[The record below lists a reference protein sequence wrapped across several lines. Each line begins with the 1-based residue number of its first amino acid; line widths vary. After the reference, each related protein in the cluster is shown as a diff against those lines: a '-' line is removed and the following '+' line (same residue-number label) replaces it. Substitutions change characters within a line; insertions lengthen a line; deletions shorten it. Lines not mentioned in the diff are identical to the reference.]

1 MKPQKSYF
9 IVSYD
14 ISDTKRLAKIA
25 KRVEKYLNRVLYSVF
40 EGELTD
46 RQLKQLRDEVED
58 IIMLDEDSVIYF
70 KLCTECAEQICTKG
84 LKVPIQKDEDFVI
97 V

>member
-14 ISDTKRLAKIA
+14 ISDAKRLAKIA

-46 RQLKQLRDEVED
+46 RQLAMLHEEVNDIMITED
-58 IIMLDEDSVIYF
+58 DSVIYF
-70 KLCTECAEQICTKG
+70 KLCSECADRIRTKG
-84 LKVPIQKDEDFVI
+84 RKVPIQKDDDFLI

>member
-1 MKPQKSYF
+1 MKPQQSYF

-14 ISDTKRLAKIA
+14 ISDSKRLVKVA
-25 KRVEKYLNRVLYSVF
+25 KRTEKYLNRVLYSIF

-46 RQLKQLRDEVED
+46 RQFEEMRAEIEAVMMQE
-58 IIMLDEDSVIYF
+58 EDSVLYF
-70 KLCTECAEQICTKG
+70 KLCSECTEEIKTG
-84 LKVPIQKDEDFVI
+84 GRRVPIQKDEDFVI